1 MKKYETYDLIDINKK
16 KGFPRTYRFSP
27 LVRWFVILLSLA
39 ALAYAIWYIF
49 TAVDAETST
58 FQKIIPFVIIFFAI
72 NPLIRNLF
80 SLNTVRFT
88 EDGIIFGFLLNKN
101 LFIRWEDMIKLS
113 LYQGKTRSVK
123 LNYLSEGEEKE
134 FVFTMTFP
142 NMLEIIN
149 SIAEMCPHLQY
160 DDFMNNITLTE
171 EERAEG
177 RAKEEQKG

>member
-1 MKKYETYDLIDINKK
+1 MKKHETYDLIDINKN

-27 LVRWFVILLSLA
+27 FVRWFVILLSLA

-49 TAVDAETST
+49 AAVDADTST
-58 FQKIIPFVIIFFAI
+58 FRKIIPFIIIFFAI

-80 SLNTVRFT
+80 SINTVRFR
-88 EDGIIFGFLLNKN
+88 EDGIVFGFLLRKN
-101 LFIRWEDMIKLS
+101 LFIRWEDMVKLA

-123 LNYLSEGEEKE
+123 LTYLSEGEQEN

-149 SIAEMCPHLQY
+149 SIAEMCPNLQY
-160 DDFMNNITLTE
+160 DEFMQNITLTE
-171 EERAEG
+171 EERAEA
-177 RAKEEQKG
+177 RIKEESKG